1 MKQLQPTDYVVW
13 SPKFEYALQSS
24 ANGDIYLYGNKAE
37 AEADCIADE
46 IAILCTALPQ
56 FYQDLILNQINK

>member
-13 SPKFEYALQSS
+13 SPQFEYALLDK
-24 ANGDIYLYGNKAE
+24 NGDIYLFANKKE
-37 AEADCIADE
+37 AQADCIADE
-46 IAILCTALPQ
+46 IAIPCTALPQ